1 MEKIIISAFLVAKP
15 DKEQAVREVLEEVLT
30 HSRQEEGCIQY
41 DVHQS
46 LENTHQFLIYEI
58 WVNEDEIHKHIDT
71 EHYQNYR
78 KNIEPLIES
87 RNVQKWSLI

>member
-1 MEKIIISAFLVAKP
+1 MEKVIISAFLAAKQ
-15 DKEQAVREVLEEVLT
+15 DKEREVKEVLEEVLT

-46 LENTHQFLIYEI
+46 LENNQQFMIYEI
-58 WVNEDEIHKHIDT
+58 WVNEDEINKHIDT
-71 EHYQNYR
+71 EHYKKYR
-78 KNIEPLIES
+78 EDIEPLIES